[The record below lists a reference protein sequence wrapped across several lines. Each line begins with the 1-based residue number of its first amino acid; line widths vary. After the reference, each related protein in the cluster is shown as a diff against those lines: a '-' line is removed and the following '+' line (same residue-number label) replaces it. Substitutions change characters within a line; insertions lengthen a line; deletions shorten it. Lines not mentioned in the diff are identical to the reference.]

1 MADQHPLAQ
10 RTLGMQRLQGR
21 QRRRLFFED
30 LLGQDMAFHLHL
42 AEHHLQGTDEVRNA
56 MGQGQVDQFN
66 LGRYGQAG
74 ITDDHLVAMAQGSDQ
89 P

>member
-1 MADQHPLAQ
+1 
-10 RTLGMQRLQGR
+10 
-21 QRRRLFFED
+21 
-30 LLGQDMAFHLHL
+30 MAFHLHL

-56 MGQGQVDQFN
+56 MGQGQVDQFD